1 MINSRIFAHQWT
13 TSESREIFSESA
25 RVARWLDVIIRL
37 AQAQAECG
45 IIPAG
50 AANEIAKLS
59 EVDLPIDEIAL
70 RTRQTSHSTLGMIQ
84 VLRELL
90 SEQSAE
96 YVYFGT
102 TVQDITDNSQ
112 ILELR
117 EVGMLLWRDLW
128 LIENDLLEMSAKHRT
143 TYMAGR
149 THGQPGS
156 PITFGFK
163 AATWDDEIG
172 RHLQRLREGCGR
184 FIVGQFGGA
193 VGTAGFFADRAA
205 DLKTAFCRKLNLAE
219 PGISWL
225 SARDRQAEFGHLLA
239 MCSLSLARI
248 ANEVYN
254 LQRREIGELAERAQA
269 TTVGSIT
276 MPHKRNPESSE
287 QIVALARLASA
298 QAAVLTETMLH
309 EHERDG
315 RSWKAEWAVFPEI
328 CHYTLAASGMARELI
343 SGLEINAEAM
353 TRNLGGNASSE
364 YLLSLMTTRLGKHNA
379 QALLQ
384 DAYRRSKQEQRPI
397 ESVLEGEL
405 TEQELD
411 GLSKIEIGAA
421 ENMIDRV
428 VETAR
433 QRRTTETENWL

>member
-50 AANEIAKLS
+50 ATNEIAKLS

-143 TYMAGR
+143 TYIGVL
-149 THGQPGS
+149 
-156 PITFGFK
+156 
-163 AATWDDEIG
+163 EI
-172 RHLQRLREGCGR
+172 LC
-184 FIVGQFGGA
+184 QFFNVQHNA
-193 VGTAGFFADRAA
+193 VRRID
-205 DLKTAFCRKLNLAE
+205 N
-219 PGISWL
+219 
-225 SARDRQAEFGHLLA
+225 DRQIRF
-239 MCSLSLARI
+239 
-248 ANEVYN
+248 
-254 LQRREIGELAERAQA
+254 
-269 TTVGSIT
+269 
-276 MPHKRNPESSE
+276 
-287 QIVALARLASA
+287 
-298 QAAVLTETMLH
+298 
-309 EHERDG
+309 
-315 RSWKAEWAVFPEI
+315 
-328 CHYTLAASGMARELI
+328 
-343 SGLEINAEAM
+343 
-353 TRNLGGNASSE
+353 
-364 YLLSLMTTRLGKHNA
+364 
-379 QALLQ
+379 
-384 DAYRRSKQEQRPI
+384 
-397 ESVLEGEL
+397 
-405 TEQELD
+405 
-411 GLSKIEIGAA
+411 
-421 ENMIDRV
+421 
-428 VETAR
+428 
-433 QRRTTETENWL
+433 